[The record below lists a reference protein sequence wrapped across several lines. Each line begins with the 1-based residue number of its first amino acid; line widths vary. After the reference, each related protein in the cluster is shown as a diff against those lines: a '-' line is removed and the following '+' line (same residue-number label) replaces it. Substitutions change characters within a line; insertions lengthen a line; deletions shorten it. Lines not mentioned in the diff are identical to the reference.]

1 MLKSNAQT
9 PPADYPPFAEL
20 PVRHICG
27 SSGKRQLAVH
37 FSGRFAL
44 DRMPLICLPGFNR
57 NILDY
62 TDFLSY
68 YRREASP
75 DWPVLLI
82 DLVGRGR
89 ASYLGKPD
97 SYSTVAD
104 AHDIGHLAKALGIS
118 RAIFVGEGHGG
129 QVIMALSAHYAG
141 LIEGA
146 ALIDSGPAQNP
157 AGIVRLRSNLQQIS
171 STRRQAHA
179 QRIMRQM
186 LAVDYP
192 GRDEEALDALAAR
205 THYFT
210 ENGQVHPLFDP
221 ALVRFLDQFS
231 LDDEFEPQWDMFDGL
246 SRVPLMLARTQHTD
260 QLTVDMFYD
269 MCDSRPDAV
278 TERFA
283 GSGSPAL
290 LDDDAEA
297 GIVVDFVTSLVR
309 AKP

>member
-1 MLKSNAQT
+1 MLKTNSLA
-9 PPADYPPFAEL
+9 PPADYPPFVDL

-27 SSGKRQLAVH
+27 SSGKRQMAVH

-44 DRMPLICLPGFNR
+44 DRTPIICLPGFIR
-57 NILDY
+57 NMIDY
-62 TDFLSY
+62 RDFLSY

-75 DWPVLLI
+75 DWPIMLV

-97 SYSTVAD
+97 KYSTVSD
-104 AHDIGHLAKALGIS
+104 AHDIGQLAKALGIS

-129 QVIMALSAHYAG
+129 QVIMALGAHHAG

-146 ALIDSGPAQNP
+146 ALIDSGPSQNP
-157 AGIVRLRSNLQQIS
+157 AGIVRLRSNLQQIA

-179 QRIMRQM
+179 QRVMRQM
-186 LAVDYP
+186 LAADYP
-192 GRDEEALDALAAR
+192 GRGEDALDELAAR

-210 ENGQVHPLFDP
+210 ENGQVRPLFDP
-221 ALVRFLDQFS
+221 ALVNFLDRFS

-246 SRVPLMLARTQHTD
+246 SRVPMLLARTQRTD
-260 QLTVDMFYD
+260 QLTIDMFYD
-269 MCDSRPDAV
+269 MCDSRPDAT

-297 GIVVDFVTSLVR
+297 GILVDFVTSIIR
-309 AKP
+309 NKA